1 MTRTRAA
8 LLLGGMFVL
17 GLACGILGTAAYTQH
32 RFHRGGFSHER
43 MEHFV
48 VRRLTHRLD
57 LDETQR
63 KAVEEVVHATRLRLE
78 EVHAEVA
85 PRIDA
90 ILDDA
95 YRKILPSL
103 TPEQQKK
110 LEAIRAETR
119 DRLHRRHALEEPK

>member
-17 GLACGILGTAAYTQH
+17 GLICGILGTAAMMH

-63 KAVEEVVHATRLRLE
+63 KAVEEVVHTTRLRLE

-95 YRKILPSL
+95 YQKILPTL

-119 DRLHRRHALEEPK
+119 ERLHRRHAAEESP

>member
-17 GLACGILGTAAYTQH
+17 GLVCGILGTAAYTTH

-43 MEHFV
+43 MERFV

-63 KAVEEVVHATRLRLE
+63 KAVEEVVHTTRLRLE

-85 PRIDA
+85 PKIEA

-95 YRKILPSL
+95 YQKILPSL

-110 LEAIRAETR
+110 LEVIRAEAR
-119 DRLHRRHALEEPK
+119 DRLHRRHSLEDRR

>member
-1 MTRTRAA
+1 MTRARAG

-17 GLACGILGTAAYTQH
+17 GLACGILGTAAYTMH
-32 RFHRGGFSHER
+32 RFHRGGFPHER
-43 MEHFV
+43 MERFV

-63 KAVEEVVHATRLRLE
+63 KTIEEVVHKTRLRLE

-85 PRIDA
+85 PKIEA

-95 YRKILPSL
+95 YREILPTL
-103 TPEQQKK
+103 NPGQQTK
-110 LEAIRAETR
+110 LQAIRDEARE
-119 DRLHRRHALEEPK
+119 RLRRRHDPADER

>member
-17 GLACGILGTAAYTQH
+17 GLACGILGTAATLH
-32 RFHRGGFSHER
+32 RLHRGGFSHER

-48 VRRLTHRLD
+48 VRRLTNRLD

-63 KAVEEVVHATRLRLE
+63 KAVEEVHATRLRLE

-95 YRKILPSL
+95 YQKILPTL

-110 LEAIRAETR
+110 LETIRGETR
-119 DRLHRRHALEEPK
+119 ERLHRRHDLDERK